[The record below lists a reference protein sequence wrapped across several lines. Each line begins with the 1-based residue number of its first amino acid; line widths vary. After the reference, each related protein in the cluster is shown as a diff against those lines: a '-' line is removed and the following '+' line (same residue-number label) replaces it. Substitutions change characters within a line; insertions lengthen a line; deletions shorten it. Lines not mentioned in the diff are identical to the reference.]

1 MLKAIVNLLSYGQK
15 RFLILIT
22 LSHIRKTISLEIYI
36 FLSIATRHFL
46 IHFRG
51 RRRLLLFNGVLFL
64 QEISNYI
71 WIMTQLVGYKI
82 FKGRSVRQ
90 YQCKTSRVLL
100 FSQKLFKKSRKNSSI
115 FVWLPR
121 TIIIGIHSFS
131 SQLYE
136 IITNYQFKEA

>member
-1 MLKAIVNLLSYGQK
+1 MNKKTKFEYFSKYDPFKQEKLFLLTSKPYFSNKHSKAKTSIMLKAIVNLLSYGQK

-71 WIMTQLVGYKI
+71 WIMT
-82 FKGRSVRQ
+82 
-90 YQCKTSRVLL
+90 
-100 FSQKLFKKSRKNSSI
+100 
-115 FVWLPR
+115 
-121 TIIIGIHSFS
+121 
-131 SQLYE
+131 
-136 IITNYQFKEA
+136 